1 MTDTPK
7 TSPSETT
14 DSLESGSG
22 AYRVLARKYR
32 PQDFTGLVGQEAL
45 VRTLTNAIHRGRLAH
60 AFLLTGV
67 RGVGK
72 TTTARIIARALNC
85 IGADGA
91 LDGPTAEPCGVCE
104 NCRAI
109 GEDRHMDVLEMDAAS
124 RTGVDDIRE
133 LIEGVR
139 YRPTSARF
147 KVYIIDEVHMLSR
160 NAFNALLKTLEE
172 PPEHVKFI
180 FCTTET
186 GKIPVTVLSRCQR
199 FDLRRVEVDTLMAHL
214 GSITKQESVDLSS
227 EALALLAR
235 AADGSVRD
243 GLSLLDQAI
252 ALADQDDGAIDDKQ
266 VRTMLGLAD
275 RLVTF
280 DILDAI
286 MKGDVG
292 QALETVATQYEA
304 GADPVFVVED
314 LLELTHWLTRL
325 RVVPTAIDAP
335 GLSEAERTRGPDM
348 SKGLS
353 MAVLTRAWQMLLK
366 GLNEVR
372 TAPRPVQALEMVLI
386 RLAYA
391 AELPSPAEALDAL
404 NKESNNSPSP
414 TASQASGSPA
424 ASAPVNVAQPVA
436 PSPSSSGGAAHAHAQ
451 QIEVVAENA
460 APETVAQTQPAPN
473 EASEMTIASF
483 EALVALVSERREGT
497 LLAHLENYLHL
508 VRFEAG
514 RVEFRPTEGAPSD
527 LASRLIQFL
536 KTETGARWVVTVSQE
551 EGAPTIQQTRDEQK
565 QQKLTDVAAHPLV
578 QAVMENFPGAT
589 IENVQTRENT
599 DSTNSEDN

>member
-1 MTDTPK
+1 
-7 TSPSETT
+7 
-14 DSLESGSG
+14 
-22 AYRVLARKYR
+22 
-32 PQDFTGLVGQEAL
+32 
-45 VRTLTNAIHRGRLAH
+45 
-60 AFLLTGV
+60 
-67 RGVGK
+67 
-72 TTTARIIARALNC
+72 
-85 IGADGA
+85 
-91 LDGPTAEPCGVCE
+91 
-104 NCRAI
+104 
-109 GEDRHMDVLEMDAAS
+109 
-124 RTGVDDIRE
+124 
-133 LIEGVR
+133 
-139 YRPTSARF
+139 
-147 KVYIIDEVHMLSR
+147 
-160 NAFNALLKTLEE
+160 
-172 PPEHVKFI
+172 
-180 FCTTET
+180 
-186 GKIPVTVLSRCQR
+186 
-199 FDLRRVEVDTLMAHL
+199 
-214 GSITKQESVDLSS
+214 
-227 EALALLAR
+227 
-235 AADGSVRD
+235 
-243 GLSLLDQAI
+243 
-252 ALADQDDGAIDDKQ
+252 
-266 VRTMLGLAD
+266 MLGLAD

-460 APETVAQTQPAPN
+460 APVRAPCWRILKIICIWCALRPAGLSSAQRKA
-473 EASEMTIASF
+473 
-483 EALVALVSERREGT
+483 RR
-497 LLAHLENYLHL
+497 
-508 VRFEAG
+508 VI
-514 RVEFRPTEGAPSD
+514 S
-527 LASRLIQFL
+527 
-536 KTETGARWVVTVSQE
+536 
-551 EGAPTIQQTRDEQK
+551 
-565 QQKLTDVAAHPLV
+565 
-578 QAVMENFPGAT
+578 QAV
-589 IENVQTRENT
+589 
-599 DSTNSEDN
+599 